1 MRMKYEDNDR
11 VTLSFVGYPTEKDGV
26 LLREIYAKLLSLDE
40 HQRQGFLELILQ
52 NLDQYRYKKIF
63 REPLDKYVE
72 SNTDGRRE

>member
-52 NLDQYRYKKIF
+52 NLV
-63 REPLDKYVE
+63 L
-72 SNTDGRRE
+72 